1 MTVFFLFFIFFCL
14 AAHIVPC
21 LHVLRFVLTVFLF
34 PCLSAFHWLRLASC
48 DWTDCRCTVLRFRPH
63 KLPHTDTGYV
73 QRSFF
78 CLLLFKE
85 HQWSSQSFHL
95 QDWPHSL
102 SLVFCFFL
110 FLSHHLAEIMTY
122 CTVFVK
128 EVHMT
133 CLMALYLSC
142 QSCALSSRSLERGET
157 EQAHINRLM

>member
-1 MTVFFLFFIFFCL
+1 MTVFFLVFFFWLLISSR
-14 AAHIVPC
+14 
-21 LHVLRFVLTVFLF
+21 LHVLRVFLLS
-34 PCLSAFHWLRLASC
+34 CLATFHWLRLAGC

-95 QDWPHSL
+95 QDWPHGL
-102 SLVFCFFL
+102 SFFFFFFL
-110 FLSHHLAEIMTY
+110 SDRLAEIMIY
-122 CTVFVK
+122 FTVFVK

-157 EQAHINRLM
+157 ERAHINSLM